1 MRRFVCYND
10 LYKNDER
17 MFYMIGV
24 YDYTVIATYLS
35 LLLGLE
41 GIYAAAL
48 GRTLPAILCLMLA
61 ELLDAFDGRIART
74 KKNRTDTE
82 KRFGIQIDS
91 LNDLVCFG
99 VLPAAIGWSIGC
111 GAVWFL
117 AVMSFFTLC
126 ALIRLAY
133 FNVMEE
139 ERQDKTNELR
149 HFYLGVPVTSAAFAA
164 PFFYLLALYCRL
176 DGVIVYAAGM
186 FLLGVLFI
194 APVRVSKPRL
204 GGVIGMAAFGL
215 AELLALIRVML

>member
-1 MRRFVCYND
+1 
-10 LYKNDER
+10 
-17 MFYMIGV
+17 MIGV
-24 YDYTVIATYLS
+24 YDYTVLATYLA
-35 LLLGLE
+35 LLLGLG
-41 GIYAAAL
+41 GIYAAFQA
-48 GRTLPAILCLMLA
+48 RPLPAMLALMLA
-61 ELLDAFDGRIART
+61 GLLDAFDGRIART
-74 KKNRTDTE
+74 KKNRTEQE

-99 VLPAAIGWSIGC
+99 VLPAVIGWSTGC
-111 GAVWFL
+111 TRFWFL
-117 AVMSFFTLC
+117 ATMAFFVLC

-133 FNVMEE
+133 FYVSEE

-176 DGVIVYAAGM
+176 DGAIVYAAGM